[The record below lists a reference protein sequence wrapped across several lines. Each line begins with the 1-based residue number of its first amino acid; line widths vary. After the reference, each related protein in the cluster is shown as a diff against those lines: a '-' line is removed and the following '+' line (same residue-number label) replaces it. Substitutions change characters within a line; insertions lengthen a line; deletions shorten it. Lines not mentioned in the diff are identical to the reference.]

1 MRQIIPVLEMVL
13 PVIVMLFLGYLCRA
27 KNLVTKEGL
36 AGIKS
41 VISNITLPVVLF
53 KAFYTTDYSLRSVLG
68 FVIIFTSCVLAL
80 LAGYAL
86 NRFVAQSKLMPYL
99 LSGFEVGM
107 LGYALYGLLA
117 GTDKLSY
124 MASVDLGQVLF
135 VYTVYLTL
143 LKNATGQKTDVKGIL
158 LSMIKNPAF
167 QGVAIGIIVG
177 ITGLGGFIS
186 ASPVGGIFSEII
198 EMITLPTAGM
208 ILIIVGYEL
217 SMRRDLVGPVVKT
230 IAFRVAVMTVLLCIS
245 AFIMFSILPFDKNL
259 FMAMVLLF
267 SLPAPFIIPLYADVE
282 SEGVYISTTLSMN
295 TLVTIFIF
303 ILLSVYTLS

>member
-167 QGVAIGIIVG
+167 QGVAIGIVVG

-230 IAFRVAVMTVLLCIS
+230 IAFRVAVMAVLLCIS

>member
-99 LSGFEVGM
+99 MSGFEVGM

-230 IAFRVAVMTVLLCIS
+230 IAFRVAVMAVLLCIS

>member
-1 MRQIIPVLEMVL
+1 
-13 PVIVMLFLGYLCRA
+13 
-27 KNLVTKEGL
+27 
-36 AGIKS
+36 
-41 VISNITLPVVLF
+41 
-53 KAFYTTDYSLRSVLG
+53 
-68 FVIIFTSCVLAL
+68 
-80 LAGYAL
+80 
-86 NRFVAQSKLMPYL
+86 
-99 LSGFEVGM
+99 
-107 LGYALYGLLA
+107 
-117 GTDKLSY
+117 
-124 MASVDLGQVLF
+124 
-135 VYTVYLTL
+135 
-143 LKNATGQKTDVKGIL
+143 
-158 LSMIKNPAF
+158 MIKNPAF

-230 IAFRVAVMTVLLCIS
+230 IAFRVAVMAVLLCIS

-259 FMAMVLLF
+259 FMAMILLF

>member
-99 LSGFEVGM
+99 MSGFEVGM

-230 IAFRVAVMTVLLCIS
+230 IAFRVAVMAVLLCIS

-259 FMAMVLLF
+259 FMAMILLF

>member
-217 SMRRDLVGPVVKT
+217 SMRRDLIGPVVKT
-230 IAFRVAVMTVLLCIS
+230 IAFRVAVMAVLLCIS
-245 AFIMFSILPFDKNL
+245 AFIMFSLLPFDKNL

>member
-27 KNLVTKEGL
+27 KKLVTKEGL

-230 IAFRVAVMTVLLCIS
+230 IAFRVAVMAVLLCIS
-245 AFIMFSILPFDKNL
+245 AFIMFSLLPFDKNL

>member
-230 IAFRVAVMTVLLCIS
+230 IAFRVAVMAMLLCIS

-259 FMAMVLLF
+259 FMAMILLF

>member
-230 IAFRVAVMTVLLCIS
+230 IAFRVAVMAVLLCIS
-245 AFIMFSILPFDKNL
+245 AFIMFSLLPFDKNL

-295 TLVTIFIF
+295 TLITIFIF

>member
-230 IAFRVAVMTVLLCIS
+230 IAFRVAVMAVLLCIS

-259 FMAMVLLF
+259 FMAMILLF

>member
-53 KAFYTTDYSLRSVLG
+53 KAFYTTDYTLRSVLG

-230 IAFRVAVMTVLLCIS
+230 IAFRVAVMAVLLCVS

>member
-13 PVIVMLFLGYLCRA
+13 PVIVMLFLGYLCRT

-230 IAFRVAVMTVLLCIS
+230 IAFRVAVMAVLLCIS

>member
-1 MRQIIPVLEMVL
+1 MQQIIPVLEMVL

-53 KAFYTTDYSLRSVLG
+53 KAFYTTDYTLRSVLG
-68 FVIIFTSCVLAL
+68 FVIIFTSCILAL

-143 LKNATGQKTDVKGIL
+143 LKNATGQKTNVKGIL

-177 ITGLGGFIS
+177 ITGLGGLIS
-186 ASPVGGIFSEII
+186 ASPVGGVFAEII

-217 SMRRDLVGPVVKT
+217 SMRRDLIGPVVKT
-230 IAFRVAVMTVLLCIS
+230 IAFRVAVMAVLLCVS

>member
-99 LSGFEVGM
+99 MSGFEVGM

-230 IAFRVAVMTVLLCIS
+230 IAFRVAVMAVLLCIS
-245 AFIMFSILPFDKNL
+245 AFIMFSLLPFDKNL

>member
-86 NRFVAQSKLMPYL
+86 NRFVAHSKLMPYL

-158 LSMIKNPAF
+158 LSMVKNPAF

-230 IAFRVAVMTVLLCIS
+230 IAFRVAVMAVLLCIS
-245 AFIMFSILPFDKNL
+245 AFIMFSLLPFDKNL

>member
-1 MRQIIPVLEMVL
+1 MQLIIPVLEMVL
-13 PVIVMLFLGYLCRA
+13 PVIVMLVLGYLCRA

-230 IAFRVAVMTVLLCIS
+230 IAFRVAVMAVLLCIS
-245 AFIMFSILPFDKNL
+245 AFIMFSLLPFDKNL

>member
-68 FVIIFTSCVLAL
+68 FVIIFTSCILAL

-99 LSGFEVGM
+99 MSGFEVGM

-230 IAFRVAVMTVLLCIS
+230 IAFRVAVMAVLLCIS
-245 AFIMFSILPFDKNL
+245 AFIMFSLLPFDKNL

>member
-177 ITGLGGFIS
+177 ITGFGGFIS

>member
-1 MRQIIPVLEMVL
+1 MQLIIPVLEMVL
-13 PVIVMLFLGYLCRA
+13 PVIVMLFLGYLCRV

-68 FVIIFTSCVLAL
+68 FVIIFTSCILAL

-186 ASPVGGIFSEII
+186 SSPVGGIFEEVI

-217 SMRRDLVGPVVKT
+217 SMRRDLIGPVVKT
-230 IAFRVAVMTVLLCIS
+230 IAFRVAVMTVLLCVS

>member
-230 IAFRVAVMTVLLCIS
+230 IAFRVAVMAVLLCIS
-245 AFIMFSILPFDKNL
+245 AFIMFSLLPFDKNL

>member
-99 LSGFEVGM
+99 MSGFAVGM

-230 IAFRVAVMTVLLCIS
+230 IAFRVAVMAVLLCIS

>member
-53 KAFYTTDYSLRSVLG
+53 KAFYTTDYSLRSILG

-99 LSGFEVGM
+99 MSGFEVGM

-230 IAFRVAVMTVLLCIS
+230 IAFRVAVMAVLLCIS
-245 AFIMFSILPFDKNL
+245 AFIMFSLLPFDKNL

>member
-158 LSMIKNPAF
+158 LSMVKNPAF

-230 IAFRVAVMTVLLCIS
+230 IAFRVAVMAVLLCIS

>member
-80 LAGYAL
+80 LAGYVL

-186 ASPVGGIFSEII
+186 TSPVGGIFSEII

-230 IAFRVAVMTVLLCIS
+230 IAFRVAVMAVLLCIS
-245 AFIMFSILPFDKNL
+245 AFIMFSLLPFDKNL

>member
-13 PVIVMLFLGYLCRA
+13 PVIVMRFLGYLCRA

-230 IAFRVAVMTVLLCIS
+230 IAFRVAVMAVLLCIS
-245 AFIMFSILPFDKNL
+245 AFIMFSLLPFDKNL

>member
-217 SMRRDLVGPVVKT
+217 SMRRDLVSPVVKT
-230 IAFRVAVMTVLLCIS
+230 IAFRVAVMAVLLCIS
-245 AFIMFSILPFDKNL
+245 AFIMFSLLPFDKNL

>member
-1 MRQIIPVLEMVL
+1 MQLIIPVLEMVL
-13 PVIVMLFLGYLCRA
+13 PVIVMLFLGYLCRV

-68 FVIIFTSCVLAL
+68 FVIIYTSCILAL

-143 LKNATGQKTDVKGIL
+143 LKNATGQKTNVKGIL

-167 QGVAIGIIVG
+167 QGVAIGIIIG

-186 ASPVGGIFSEII
+186 ASPVGGIFEEVI

-217 SMRRDLVGPVVKT
+217 SMRRDLIGPVVKT
-230 IAFRVAVMTVLLCIS
+230 ITFRVAVMTVLLCVS

>member
-1 MRQIIPVLEMVL
+1 MQLIIPVLEMVL
-13 PVIVMLFLGYLCRA
+13 PVIVMLFLGYLCRV

-68 FVIIFTSCVLAL
+68 FVIIFTSCILAL

-143 LKNATGQKTDVKGIL
+143 LKNATGQKTNVKGIL

-177 ITGLGGFIS
+177 ITDLGGFIS
-186 ASPVGGIFSEII
+186 ASPVGGIFEEVI

-217 SMRRDLVGPVVKT
+217 SMRRDLIGPVVKT
-230 IAFRVAVMTVLLCIS
+230 IAFRVAVMAVLLCVS

>member
-80 LAGYAL
+80 LAGYVL

-230 IAFRVAVMTVLLCIS
+230 FAFRVAVMAVLLCIS
-245 AFIMFSILPFDKNL
+245 TFIMFSILPFDKNL

>member
-1 MRQIIPVLEMVL
+1 MQLIIPVLEMVL
-13 PVIVMLFLGYLCRA
+13 PVIVMLFLGYLCRV

-68 FVIIFTSCVLAL
+68 FVIIFTSCILAL

-186 ASPVGGIFSEII
+186 ASPVGGIFEEVI

-217 SMRRDLVGPVVKT
+217 SMRRDLIGPVVKT
-230 IAFRVAVMTVLLCIS
+230 IAFRVAVMTVLLCVS

>member
-230 IAFRVAVMTVLLCIS
+230 IAFRVAVMAVLLCIS

>member
-198 EMITLPTAGM
+198 EMIMLPTAGM

-230 IAFRVAVMTVLLCIS
+230 IAFRVAVMAVLLCIS

>member
-177 ITGLGGFIS
+177 ITGFGGFIS

-245 AFIMFSILPFDKNL
+245 AFIMFGILPFDKNL